1 MRNPIGAKRLFPGA
15 IAAGVVLVIGAIAVP
30 LICGRD
36 DGHAGAKPA
45 IPAPASPSAAAPSG
59 PISLVHG
66 ARVADGIEVGFPHT
80 TVGAVSA
87 ASEYVDAVAST
98 LDPDYAASVM
108 RVAGDP
114 GNPALSSSI
123 ATSTVKLR
131 GYLQLG
137 TGGSLNPP
145 VTFQTTAQMYQLRN
159 VAADDVLVLLLTD
172 STFVNARGGT
182 AQTTGVF
189 PVQMRWIAGDWKVS
203 AIGRTGHDYSGLAAS
218 PDTQAAVK
226 QGWLALIASTGGAS

>member
-15 IAAGVVLVIGAIAVP
+15 IAAGVVLVIGAITVP

-36 DGHAGAKPA
+36 DRPAGTKPA
-45 IPAPASPSAAAPSG
+45 IPAPAPPPAAAPSG

-80 TVGAVSA
+80 PIGAVSA
-87 ASEYVDAVAST
+87 ASEYVDAAAST

-114 GNPALSSSI
+114 GNTALPSSL
-123 ATSTVKLR
+123 ATSILKLR
-131 GYLQLG
+131 SELQLRSDG
-137 TGGSLNPP
+137 PLDRP

-172 STFVNARGGT
+172 STFVNAQGGT

-189 PVQMRWIAGDWKVS
+189 PVQMRWIAGDWKIG
-203 AIGRTGHDYSGLAAS
+203 AIGRTGQDYSSLAAT
-218 PDTQAAVK
+218 PDTQDAVK
-226 QGWLALIASTGGAS
+226 RGWLALIAATGGAS

>member
-15 IAAGVVLVIGAIAVP
+15 IAAGFVLVIGAITVP
-30 LICGRD
+30 LIGGHD
-36 DGHAGAKPA
+36 DGHVGTKPA
-45 IPAPASPSAAAPSG
+45 IPAPAPSSAATPSG

-80 TVGAVSA
+80 PVGAVSA
-87 ASEYVDAVAST
+87 ASEYVDAAAST

-114 GNPALSSSI
+114 GNTALPSSL
-123 ATSTVKLR
+123 ATSILKLR
-131 GYLQLG
+131 SELQLRSDG
-137 TGGSLNPP
+137 PLDPP

-159 VAADDVLVLLLTD
+159 VAADDILVLLLTD

-189 PVQMRWIAGDWKVS
+189 PVQMRWIAGDWKIG
-203 AIGRTGHDYSGLAAS
+203 AIGRTGQDYSALAAI

-226 QGWLALIASTGGAS
+226 QGWLALIAATGGAS

>member
-30 LICGRD
+30 LICGDD
-36 DGHAGAKPA
+36 DGHVGAKPVSQ
-45 IPAPASPSAAAPSG
+45 APAQPSATTPSG

-66 ARVADGIEVGFPHT
+66 ARVAVGIEVGFPHT
-80 TVGAVSA
+80 PVGAVSA
-87 ASEYVDAVAST
+87 ASEYVDAAAST

-114 GNPALSSSI
+114 GNTALPASL
-123 ATSTVKLR
+123 ATSIVKLR
-131 GYLQLG
+131 GDLQLRTDG
-137 TGGSLNPP
+137 PLDPP

-172 STFVNARGGT
+172 STFINAHGGT

-189 PVQMRWIAGDWKVS
+189 PMRMRWIAGDWKVG
-203 AIGRTGHDYSGLAAS
+203 AIGRTGQDYSALAAG

-226 QGWLALIASTGGAS
+226 LGWLALIPAIGGAS